1 MLKAMRSLRAIPEM
15 SKDTTTDISQE
26 SENIEPMISE
36 QHLVDS
42 NQEFKL
48 GNEIQQY
55 SDEMDS

>member
-1 MLKAMRSLRAIPEM
+1 MRSLRAIPEM